1 MASFMRFGYPFAWP
15 WFAQHRST
23 APVFSVR
30 AILAVWCGPA
40 VQDSLPACGGLFH
53 IDEGS
58 PHSVVK
64 SDVKKVCCTSVGPSQ
79 PLPDPSSRKVVGRMV
94 FESQDYSFSERVH
107 RQRLTQDLTKAEKA
121 QFMRC
126 SMGSFTSHWLL

>member
-64 SDVKKVCCTSVGPSQ
+64 SDVKKAKVDVGFAK
-79 PLPDPSSRKVVGRMV
+79 SRK
-94 FESQDYSFSERVH
+94 STVH
-107 RQRLTQDLTKAEKA
+107 EMQHGEFYLSLAAVID
-121 QFMRC
+121 
-126 SMGSFTSHWLL
+126 GD